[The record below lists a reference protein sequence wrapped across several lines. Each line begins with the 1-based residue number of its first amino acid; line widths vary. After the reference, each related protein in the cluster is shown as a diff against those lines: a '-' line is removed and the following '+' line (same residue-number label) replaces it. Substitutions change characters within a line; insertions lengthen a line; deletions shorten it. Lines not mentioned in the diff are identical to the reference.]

1 MADIQSLIRE
11 VPPVTRFMLVS
22 TAVVTFPVLLKIVSP
37 AQVYLSW
44 PHMRYKYE
52 IWRPW
57 SAFFFGGSGFPL
69 IYDFFLIY
77 RNGTSLE
84 KETYFGATADYAW
97 ANIMIAVFIMIINI
111 PFEFPF
117 LFRSLLHAQNY
128 LWCRANPTM
137 KISLFGLLT
146 IPVPYYPASLIVLDL
161 VLGGPGK
168 GIAGAIGMFAGHTW
182 WFLHDYLPSHPSP
195 RTRRRNP
202 LSTPH
207 WFARLFGPPA
217 PRSTVRSGAGF
228 TMMRPSTGRASGVAA
243 GGSGGAGLRERASGG
258 YAWGSGG
265 QRLGD
270 S

>member
-1 MADIQSLIRE
+1 MYVVIVPQSRS
-11 VPPVTRFMLVS
+11 S
-22 TAVVTFPVLLKIVSP
+22 TNRSV
-37 AQVYLSW
+37 
-44 PHMRYKYE
+44 
-52 IWRPW
+52 
-57 SAFFFGGSGFPL
+57 FFGADRLSRVVDRAGSRAGRTGQRHRRCHRHVCRSHMASIQFTSSFITAELDQRP
-69 IYDFFLIY
+69 FFD
-77 RNGTSLE
+77 R
-84 KETYFGATADYAW
+84 
-97 ANIMIAVFIMIINI
+97 
-111 PFEFPF
+111 
-117 LFRSLLHAQNY
+117 
-128 LWCRANPTM
+128 
-137 KISLFGLLT
+137 
-146 IPVPYYPASLIVLDL
+146 
-161 VLGGPGK
+161 
-168 GIAGAIGMFAGHTW
+168 

-243 GGSGGAGLRERASGG
+243 GGAGLRERASGG